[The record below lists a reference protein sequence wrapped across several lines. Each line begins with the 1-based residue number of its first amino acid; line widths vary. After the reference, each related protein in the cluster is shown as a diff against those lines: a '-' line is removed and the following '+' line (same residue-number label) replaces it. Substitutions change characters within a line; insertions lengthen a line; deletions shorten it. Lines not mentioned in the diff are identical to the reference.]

1 MDSEFNLIRNYNH
14 NCNANPRLLIVREFA
29 PRELQASGRASSAPR
44 DHRAEVRA
52 LHIGEDHADLIQDG
66 TELRVVGRSSF
77 EPLPRFR
84 SYWCVPGKPP
94 CHRADAVV
102 IKARIAQHPVRS
114 RKALAEHMGED
125 EAATSARRQDASCE
139 LLMWR

>member
-1 MDSEFNLIRNYNH
+1 MAKAAIEIGKIAKTDV
-14 NCNANPRLLIVREFA
+14 VR
-29 PRELQASGRASSAPR
+29 
-44 DHRAEVRA
+44 
-52 LHIGEDHADLIQDG
+52 
-66 TELRVVGRSSF
+66 
-77 EPLPRFR
+77 
-84 SYWCVPGKPP
+84 
-94 CHRADAVV
+94 HRADAVV